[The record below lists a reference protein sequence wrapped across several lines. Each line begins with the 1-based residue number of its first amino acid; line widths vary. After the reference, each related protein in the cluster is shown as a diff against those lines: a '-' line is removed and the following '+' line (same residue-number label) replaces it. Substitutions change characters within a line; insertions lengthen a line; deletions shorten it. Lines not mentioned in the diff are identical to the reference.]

1 MHKLKVK
8 IRSLLNVLGDGLG
21 SFRDGVSGKFSGE
34 DELDGRL
41 DLSGWK
47 GSSLVESD
55 ELWTFSG
62 DSVEGV
68 VDEGVHDVHGLLWDS
83 DVGVDLL
90 ENLVDVDWESLN
102 STSSD
107 LLVDFSFALS
117 LGGSHL
123 VFKLLLFPSLI
134 SSKFNTDFIWPSL
147 YIKSHWLKNSS
158 EILIGCQPFPINSDI
173 LTTFSQSKNPYSYL
187 FIEKLYF

>member
-1 MHKLKVK
+1 
-8 IRSLLNVLGDGLG
+8 
-21 SFRDGVSGKFSGE
+21 
-34 DELDGRL
+34 
-41 DLSGWK
+41 
-47 GSSLVESD
+47 
-55 ELWTFSG
+55 
-62 DSVEGV
+62 